1 MDQNQPTTTPVQT
14 NLQTPITEQPLQ
26 QKEGTPPT
34 DGPKKKISKKMLII
48 AGSIFL
54 LIIILALGMVFGSSP
69 QKSDKVSQAEV
80 SQTPT
85 QAIDQIQ
92 TTPAAPDAQNP
103 SQIMLYGAWTGQ
115 TSVIKAVDLGS
126 SASFLVATLPLEV
139 KKVSVLSAQNLIY
152 IDQIDTRD
160 HGKRITVYN
169 IKDKTSS
176 FSIPAANGY
185 VIDDYVLSPDKKY
198 LAIWEIQFA
207 PNSQVLLGGKS
218 RVYAVD
224 LSRPTVKNLL
234 YDEQSSLKLPVHYP
248 RAILNDG
255 TVFADTFMPNDPN
268 GGAGWA
274 YGMSI
279 VDFDGSNKRDI
290 EFMKAGTYGTQPSL
304 SPDGKYLLF
313 AGYDGT
319 KGDGNAVNNGYRQAL
334 LTPNTVDLLNTQTL
348 KRFTLP
354 NLTNT
359 NTYSAVSW
367 EVQTGNVIMTTL
379 SPEAGKSGVY
389 SYNLA
394 GQSAK
399 KITIPSQGTTEYGY
413 VSQLNESKAL
423 IGAQDTSASNLGNLG
438 ENYSYAFTQVA
449 LLDIPSQKVS
459 FVSIQDAFAQYITL
473 LPSNYF
479 QTVLGVKT
487 IAQAVPQPTFVDMY
501 SNQNKEKENL
511 QLYTFFLKAELS
523 PQRLKQQSTPVQNLP
538 TPPSNITIPPNFK
551 QNKNS
556 PTCEQLGEQQ
566 CVASGVS
573 RSNEDVF
580 EDCVR
585 TNKFSNMTGAKFEGK
600 CHDSPLYLYGKA
612 GTSVR
617 VKIQTPIYN
626 ALPASSGEYAITL
639 GNDGDMFINDKSY
652 KSIAYDYQSNVK
664 RITRPTKGALVTKT
678 AVEKVLR
685 DYAKRLGLNTKET
698 NDLVAAGKKKVTKP
712 YAFVSFFNQ
721 EQSEQILPISFSPTP
736 DNYLNVV
743 FYFKLYDE
751 KPAFTP
757 KQPVFP
763 DPISREGFTAVEV
776 SEIVE

>member
-1 MDQNQPTTTPVQT
+1 MDPNLPTTPSTQPDPAAPQNQSQQNTTTNT
-14 NLQTPITEQPLQ
+14 AST
-26 QKEGTPPT
+26 
-34 DGPKKKISKKMLII
+34 PKKPFSKKLLLIGGGIFLVILII
-48 AGSIFL
+48 V
-54 LIIILALGMVFGSSP
+54 LGIVFGEVSN
-69 QKSDKVSQAEV
+69 KDSDKAK
-80 SQTPT
+80 QTDITQVPT
-85 QAIDQIQ
+85 QAIDQIK

-115 TSVIKAVDLGS
+115 TSVVKAVDLGS
-126 SASFLVATLPLEV
+126 STSFLVATLPLEI
-139 KKVSVLSAQNLIY
+139 KKVSVLSSQNLIF

-207 PNSQVLLGGKS
+207 SNSQVLLGGKS

-274 YGMSI
+274 YGMSV
-279 VDFDGSNKRDI
+279 VDFDGANKRDI

-313 AGYDGT
+313 AGYDGA
-319 KGDGNAVNNGYRQAL
+319 KGDGNTLNNGYRQAL

-354 NLTNT
+354 NLDNT

-379 SPEAGKSGVY
+379 SAEAGTSGVY

-394 GQSAK
+394 KQTAK
-399 KITIPSQGTTEYGY
+399 KINIPAQGTTQYGY

-438 ENYSYAFTQVA
+438 ENYSYAFTQIA
-449 LLDIPSQKVS
+449 LLDMPSQKVS
-459 FVSIQDAFAQYITL
+459 FVSLQDAFAQYITL

-501 SNQNKEKENL
+501 SNQNQEKENL

-538 TPPSNITIPPNFK
+538 TTPTNITIPPNFK

-556 PTCEQLGEQQ
+556 PTCEQLAEQQ
-566 CVASGVS
+566 CAATGVS

-585 TNKFSNMTGAKFEGK
+585 TNKFDNMTGAKFEGK

-626 ALPASSGEYAITL
+626 ALPASAGEYAITL
-639 GNDGDMFINDKSY
+639 GNDGDMHINDKTY
-652 KSIAYDYQSNVK
+652 KSIAYDYQSNAQ
-664 RITRPTKGALVTKT
+664 RITQPTRGTVAAKAE
-678 AVEKVLR
+678 VESVLR
-685 DYAKRLGLNTKET
+685 DYAGKIGLNTKET
-698 NDLVAAGKKKVTKP
+698 NDLVAAGKKKVSKS
-712 YAFVSFFNQ
+712 YAFISFFNQ
-721 EQSEQILPISFSPTP
+721 DQSEHILPISFSPKP

-751 KPAFTP
+751 KPIYTP
-757 KQPVFP
+757 AA
-763 DPISREGFTAVEV
+763 PIFQEPFKRGGFTAVEV